1 MESVK
6 RPRKLLFLHKR
17 KSPKALFSIF
27 LGALSLL
34 SGALTIVFTVQN
46 GGKARVAYG
55 AVILLSLLFSVTG
68 MILAMLSRQE
78 EDTMFL
84 LSYCGMVLNG
94 LSILLSCLVVY
105 YGIL

>member
-1 MESVK
+1 M
-6 RPRKLLFLHKR
+6 
-17 KSPKALFSIF
+17 
-27 LGALSLL
+27 
-34 SGALTIVFTVQN
+34 
-46 GGKARVAYG
+46 AYG